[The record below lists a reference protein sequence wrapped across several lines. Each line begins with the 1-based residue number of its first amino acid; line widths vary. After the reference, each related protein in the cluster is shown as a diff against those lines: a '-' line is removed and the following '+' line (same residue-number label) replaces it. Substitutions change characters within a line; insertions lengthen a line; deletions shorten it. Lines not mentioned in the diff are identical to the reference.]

1 MTSYRFASL
10 IYSTFQPVELEKITG
25 MKPALIRDW
34 RRRELIH
41 ESLDRSEVGFSA
53 ATAAELLLL
62 ARLSDHGIG
71 PKRVY
76 GRTRAFSGV
85 ILYHALDDATAW
97 RSQEAWEAWKAD
109 QGSGKTPD
117 RYLAVYP
124 APHGLRS
131 MDGLQHVMS
140 NDSEIVTIV
149 NMKALGEHLR
159 TSAGQPLA
167 DVTWSYGVEV
177 E

>member
-1 MTSYRFASL
+1 MKTHRFASL
-10 IYSTFQPVELEKITG
+10 AYTVFQPIELERITG

-34 RRRELIH
+34 RRRDLIH
-41 ESLDRSEVGFSA
+41 ESLDRSEAGFSA
-53 ATAAELLLL
+53 LTAAELLLL

-76 GRTRAFSGV
+76 GWTRGFSGI
-85 ILYHALDDATAW
+85 ILHHALDDPTAW

-109 QGSGKTPD
+109 QGTRKAPH

-140 NDSEIVTIV
+140 TGSEIVTIV

-167 DVTWSYGVEV
+167 DVTWTYGVET